1 LKLDRFA
8 QRAVASRR
16 RTTRI
21 TMRNELQWYV
31 DMMSSERAIKQASLL
46 EISRDGRSE
55 ISRDKYLEIDSR
67 HALTFNL
74 FVLA

>member
-1 LKLDRFA
+1 
-8 QRAVASRR
+8 
-16 RTTRI
+16 
-21 TMRNELQWYV
+21 MRNELQWYV